1 MSVQL
6 GAVLVHDT
14 AKRLLV
20 GPASRATLADCAC
33 RRRRHPQQRR
43 PPSQRKL
50 IGRDEFRGTTPVHF
64 SSVESVPTNPLVHL
78 ELETWNLPRACS
90 FYTRLLG
97 WQAERIV
104 LDAGSYVALEL
115 GTTVQGGVVERDTGD
130 SLWLPYVEVPDVVV
144 VTDRG
149 RALGAEVLVQPC
161 EGPAGWR
168 SVLLAPTGEKVA
180 LWQPKI

>member
-1 MSVQL
+1 MER
-6 GAVLVHDT
+6 T
-14 AKRLLV
+14 
-20 GPASRATLADCAC
+20 
-33 RRRRHPQQRR
+33 
-43 PPSQRKL
+43 PS
-50 IGRDEFRGTTPVHF
+50 
-64 SSVESVPTNPLVHL
+64 NPLVHL

-97 WQAERIV
+97 WQIERIV

-130 SLWLPYVEVPDVVV
+130 SLWLPYVEVPDIVV

-149 RALGAEVLVQPC
+149 RALGADVVVEPC

-168 SVLLAPTGEKVA
+168 SVLRPPTGERVA